1 MVNLI
6 YRETHSYMHIYTDI
20 YNFAQFTDL
29 LFRHVRYSASNGNM
43 MENYVSS
50 LCNYFLNVCQS
61 EFVSQSVY
69 LSFHLLSIFSVYIII
84 IYIYIYTLH
93 FVYSLYCTMNSW
105 WETVIS
111 SLCPWGGSSV
121 FCWDIHYRSK
131 VWVRG

>member
-84 IYIYIYTLH
+84 IYIYIYIYTALCIFSLLYNEFLMRNSHQLFVSLRRFFSFLLGYTLPLK
-93 FVYSLYCTMNSW
+93 SL
-105 WETVIS
+105 
-111 SLCPWGGSSV
+111 G
-121 FCWDIHYRSK
+121 
-131 VWVRG
+131 